1 MRVLA
6 RIALIALAGALL
18 DEAGLLHGDVVR
30 SPTVPLAVLVVGL
43 VAIALVLLVLAV
55 RGDGR
60 GDAATPA
67 GPWSH
72 RALRVAW
79 LAVSAAALLGLAW
92 ALDPPRPALGDV
104 TPYRNDAIAFNE
116 CGARL
121 LLHGRDPYTDL
132 DLPACYEQLGI
143 GPDRTTP
150 LRAGAFATLERYPT
164 DGELEAAWTAR
175 LAGRDGGEFVSRLS
189 YPALTI
195 LLVAPATRLGW
206 DPNALYLA
214 FLYAAMAL
222 VTLRARAGLRP
233 FVLTGLFGAACLTTF
248 TAGGSS
254 DLLYALPLTAAWLWR
269 ERGWSGIALGVAVA
283 TKQIAWLFIP
293 FFFIAVLTECGPRAA
308 WARGRAALVVFAATN
323 APFML
328 HDGGAWLA
336 GILTPLTAS
345 MFPLGAGLVLLE
357 TAGAVPALPAAA
369 HLGLTAAAL
378 VGTLAWAWR
387 ARRSSPE
394 LGVVLALLPLF
405 FASRSL
411 FSYFFLIPLFA
422 MAAVA
427 RMTAGDLTPGEAR
440 DRGALT
446 PLASPAPTVAL

>member
-1 MRVLA
+1 VRPLA
-6 RIALIALAGALL
+6 RIALVALAGALL

-30 SPTVPLAVLVVGL
+30 SPTVPLAVLVVAL
-43 VAIALVLLVLAV
+43 VALALALLVVAA
-55 RGDGR
+55 RGTGR
-60 GDAATPA
+60 GDAPTAS
-67 GPWSH
+67 GPWG
-72 RALRVAW
+72 RLALRVAW
-79 LAVSAAALLGLAW
+79 LAVSAAALVGLAW
-92 ALDPPRPALGDV
+92 ALDPPRPVLGDV

-121 LLHGRDPYTDL
+121 LLRGRDPYTDL
-132 DLPACYEQLGI
+132 DLPACYRRLGI

-150 LRAGAFATLERYPT
+150 LRAGAFASLTRYPT
-164 DGELEAAWTAR
+164 DDELDAAWAAR
-175 LAGRDGGEFVSRLS
+175 LAGRDGGEFVSRVS

-214 FLYAAMAL
+214 FLYVAMAL

-283 TKQIAWLFIP
+283 TKQIAWLFVP
-293 FFFIAVLTECGPRAA
+293 FFLAAVLTSGGPREA
-308 WARGRAALVVFAATN
+308 WARARSALIVFAATN
-323 APFML
+323 VPFVL

-336 GILTPLTAS
+336 GILTPFTAS

-357 TAGAVPALPAAA
+357 TAGAVPALPAVAY
-369 HLGLTAAAL
+369 LGLTAAAL
-378 VGTLAWAWR
+378 VGALAWAWR

-394 LGVVLALLPLF
+394 LGAVLALLPLF

-427 RMTAGDLTPGEAR
+427 RMSAGDLTPREAR

-446 PLASPAPTVAL
+446 PLAALAPPVAP